1 MANRVDVSEA
11 AVLQRLRQVLG
22 VDLRELAG
30 AAISG
35 EIPLGNDLVNR
46 VIAQRL
52 AASPGA
58 VAAVRVDA
66 QDDDNIGV
74 EMSIG
79 AGTMTLPALRIA
91 ARIDRQPDMPHSPIL
106 GLRWSVPS
114 LGPLGLFAAPALN
127 WLKALPPG
135 IHAEGDRLDVNI
147 AAVLRSQGLGEL
159 LEFIS
164 GLQVHTRRGALVL
177 RFELRVN

>member
-1 MANRVDVSEA
+1 MF
-11 AVLQRLRQVLG
+11 G

-35 EIPLGNDLVNR
+35 EIPLRNDLVNR

-52 AASPGA
+52 AASPSA
-58 VAAVRVDA
+58 VSAVRVDA
-66 QDDDNIGV
+66 RDDDHVDV
-74 EMSIG
+74 ELSMR
-79 AGTMTLPALRIA
+79 AGTMMLPAVRIA
-91 ARIDRQPDMPHSPIL
+91 ARIDRQPDLPHAPIL
-106 GLRWSVPS
+106 GVRWLLPN

-135 IHAEGDRLDVNI
+135 IHADGDRIDVDI

-159 LEFIS
+159 LPYIAA
-164 GLQVHTRRGALVL
+164 LQVHTRRGAFVI
-177 RFELRVN
+177 RFELRVG